1 MSDKRLTVKAIYKFK
16 ANNNDELTFKK
27 GDLITVTQKEEGGWW
42 EGTSQESGKTGWFPT
57 NYVKEVAGPPSG
69 QPSGLNVS
77 GFGAGEDEGS
87 SSQHQQTQAG
97 DISQGSVDGGL
108 ASEVQSNQ
116 AQYRQ
121 QLVNELVGKELEFV
135 HELRQLASEFLHP
148 LLQHPEILSE
158 SEFRQLVGNL
168 DEVIE
173 VHNTLHVALKEETS
187 TNPLQRV
194 GKVLLNNGALVKA
207 AHLTYW
213 ANHPKAVCVF
223 EKYREALDSFME
235 GLGAAKPG
243 LMILTTGLSRPFRH
257 LERYAGLMQEVEQH
271 LPDDHPDR
279 GDTQRSISFYKNVAS
294 ECAKLRRQKE
304 LELEV
309 LSGSIR
315 GWEGDQE
322 VSAHGDILHMGSV
335 AVGPE
340 HKDRYLVLFHD
351 VLLILSVS
359 SRMSAFIYEGK
370 LPLSGIAVNR
380 LEDTDNVKNSFE
392 ITGPMID
399 RILCVCQ
406 TKQDSLKWVELFK
419 HQTKASRVAGGSNG
433 SHPPPP
439 PHKLPPSSPG
449 GGQKRY
455 NNNMGGSGGKGYL
468 WKMSCLRPAPPTRCF
483 TSPHDARGSVAKKKD
498 PDTTYE
504 EDMQILRVIEAYCAA
519 SSAKQRQTIAA
530 STLIETPQHNHQQHS
545 STEGSVLLDTSRS
558 TEDTMDER
566 LTSEALRSIKDQ
578 LSALKLQNRTLQG
591 RVDEEV
597 AARKRLEIILKNNLL
612 HNRSDIEWNND
623 V

>member
-1 MSDKRLTVKAIYKFK
+1 MASADKRVTVKAIYKFK

-27 GDLITVTQKEEGGWW
+27 GDLITVTQREDGGWW

-57 NYVKEVAGPPSG
+57 NYVKEVDFGDTTSNAGGAPSMSHHE
-69 QPSGLNVS
+69 SGTGGGCGGVDV
-77 GFGAGEDEGS
+77 AGISMAEV
-87 SSQHQQTQAG
+87 QTQ
-97 DISQGSVDGGL
+97 
-108 ASEVQSNQ
+108 Q

-121 QLVNELVGKELEFV
+121 QLINELVGKELDFIQ
-135 HELRQLASEFLHP
+135 ELRTLASEYLHP

-173 VHNTLHVALKEETS
+173 VHNTLHVALKEEIS
-187 TNPLQRV
+187 TNALQRV

-223 EKYREALDSFME
+223 EKYRDSLDAFME
-235 GLGAAKPG
+235 DLGAPKPG

-279 GDTQRSISFYKNVAS
+279 GDTQRSIGFYKNVAS
-294 ECAKLRRQKE
+294 DCAKLRRQKE

-315 GWEGDQE
+315 GWEGDTE
-322 VSAHGDILHMGSV
+322 VSAYGDILYMGSV
-335 AVGPE
+335 AVGPD

-351 VLLILSVS
+351 ILLILSVS

-370 LPLSGIAVNR
+370 LPLSGISVNR
-380 LEDTDNVKNSFE
+380 LEDTDNIKNSFE

-406 TKQDSLKWVELFK
+406 TKVESLKWVDHFK
-419 HQTKASRVAGGSNG
+419 QQIKVCRQSAAMGGHG
-433 SHPPPP
+433 IPQPPPP
-439 PHKLPPSSPG
+439 APHQKLPPSSPG
-449 GGQKRY
+449 QKRY
-455 NNNMGGSGGKGYL
+455 NNVAGGGGYIGSSGVAGGKGYV
-468 WKMSCLRPAPPTRCF
+468 WKMSCLRPAPPTRSF
-483 TSPHDARGSVAKKKD
+483 STTHDNRGSVAKKKD

-530 STLIETPQHNHQQHS
+530 STLIETSQHS
-545 STEGSVLLDTSRS
+545 SDAIDTSRNDDNI
-558 TEDTMDER
+558 TEER
-566 LTSEALRSIKDQ
+566 FTSDALKSIKEQ
-578 LSALKLQNRTLQG
+578 LIALKFQNKTLQSK
-591 RVDEEV
+591 VDEEV
-597 AARKRLEIILKNNLL
+597 NARKRLEGILRNNLL
-612 HNRSDIEWNND
+612 PNRSDIEWNND

>member
-1 MSDKRLTVKAIYKFK
+1 MSNFDKKVTVKAIYKFK

-27 GDLITVTQKEEGGWW
+27 GDLITVTQREDGGWW
-42 EGTSQESGKTGWFPT
+42 EGTSQETGKTGWFPT
-57 NYVKEVAGPPSG
+57 NYVKEVDESSCRPSDATAAANLM
-69 QPSGLNVS
+69 QLER
-77 GFGAGEDEGS
+77 GADG
-87 SSQHQQTQAG
+87 
-97 DISQGSVDGGL
+97 DGGV
-108 ASEVQSNQ
+108 ADVQSKQ

-121 QLVNELVGKELEFV
+121 QLVNELVTKELDFV
-135 HELRQLASEFLHP
+135 QELRTLAADFLHP

-173 VHNTLHVALKEETS
+173 VHNTLHVALKEEVA
-187 TNPLQRV
+187 TNALQRV

-223 EKYREALDSFME
+223 EKYRNALDAFME
-235 GLGAAKPG
+235 ELGASKPG

-279 GDTQRSISFYKNVAS
+279 GDTQRSIGFYKNVAS

-322 VSAHGDILHMGSV
+322 VSAYGDILHMGSV
-335 AVGPE
+335 AVGPD

-351 VLLILSVS
+351 YLLILSVS

-370 LPLSGIAVNR
+370 LPLSGISVNR
-380 LEDTDNVKNSFE
+380 LGDTDNVKNSFE

-406 TKQDSLKWVELFK
+406 TKSDSLKWVDQFK
-419 HQTKASRVAGGSNG
+419 QQIKVSRQSSA
-433 SHPPPP
+433 HPPPP

-449 GGQKRY
+449 QKRY
-455 NNNMGGSGGKGYL
+455 NNSGYMGGGGGAGKGYV
-468 WKMSCLRPAPPTRCF
+468 WKMSCLRPAPPTRCI
-483 TSPHDARGSVAKKKD
+483 SAHDNRGSVSKKKD
-498 PDTTYE
+498 PDTTYG

-530 STLIETPQHNHQQHS
+530 STLIESSQHS
-545 STEGSVLLDTSRS
+545 TTDGGLDTSRN
-558 TEDTMDER
+558 EDNGGNTIDER
-566 LTSEALRSIKDQ
+566 LTAEAIKSIKEQ
-578 LSALKLQNRTLQG
+578 LGALKFQNRALQS

-597 AARKRLEIILKNNLL
+597 NARKRLEIILKNNLL
-612 HNRSDIEWNND
+612 PNRSDIEWNND